1 MFTVF
6 VTNRYG
12 NYGWRGSGP
21 CHCQAIYKIKLSA
34 SSVERSN
41 LGKSVKQQMIHIF
54 PNEEKKYSKLLTN
67 KIVALKQNEETS
79 LYIVEKKH
87 KIRIRGNEGKKDGG
101 C

>member
-1 MFTVF
+1 
-6 VTNRYG
+6 
-12 NYGWRGSGP
+12 
-21 CHCQAIYKIKLSA
+21 
-34 SSVERSN
+34 
-41 LGKSVKQQMIHIF
+41 MIHIF
-54 PNEEKKYSKLLTN
+54 PNEENKYSKLLTN